1 MDDKPNRNAVLQA
14 WYDTVS
20 CSRCHSV
27 GVRFYTNSSKCL
39 LCYACSGW
47 SDVLATPDE
56 SAMPSQ
62 TIVASDYEWAMTKN
76 TLLFI
81 RGFFHNGCVE

>member
-1 MDDKPNRNAVLQA
+1 MGSLPSPVAHKEHEVFLPFVQR
-14 WYDTVS
+14 
-20 CSRCHSV
+20 
-27 GVRFYTNSSKCL
+27 
-39 LCYACSGW
+39 W